1 MWDLEQCDPRK
12 CSGRKLARHGL
23 MRTLKLGQRFPG
35 LVLTPAGEKVQIA
48 IPAANA
54 IRTSVH
60 FIKKYKFTVRV
71 CRGQRDP
78 FG

>member
-35 LVLTPAGEKVQIA
+35 LVLTPAGEKVQRA
-48 IPAANA
+48 IHIYNPAAAANKCQVHA
-54 IRTSVH
+54 IK
-60 FIKKYKFTVRV
+60 I
-71 CRGQRDP
+71 
-78 FG
+78 